1 MTDATEFPQDF
12 QECVRF
18 HGHICPGLALGY
30 VAAKAGLAALDAK
43 RSDDEE
49 FIAIVENDSCAVD
62 AVQVLTGCTYGKG
75 NLFFRDYGKQVYT
88 FALRDSGKA
97 VRVSLKPSADTHGDM
112 SRDERIRFLLSQE
125 PTHVFEVRQAQ
136 MDLPHEAQVHS
147 SVVCEACGEKVMA
160 TRIRNVAGRQLCIPC
175 AEQADAAR

>member
-30 VAAKAGLAALDAK
+30 VASKAGLAALDAE
-43 RSDDEE
+43 RSGDEE

-62 AVQVLTGCTYGKG
+62 AVQMLTGCTYGKG
-75 NLFFRDYGKQVYT
+75 NLFRRDYGKQVYT
-88 FALRDSGKA
+88 FGRRDRGEA
-97 VRVSLKPSADTHGDM
+97 VRVSLKPSADTHGEM
-112 SRDERIRFLLSQE
+112 SRDERTRWLLSQE
-125 PTHVFEVRQAQ
+125 PTDVFEVRQVQ
-136 MDLPHEAQVHS
+136 VELPHEAQIHS

-160 TRIRNVAGRQLCIPC
+160 TRIRDVAGRQVCSPC
-175 AEQADAAR
+175 AERATAPY